1 MKKYEVVVGCTITNL
16 YKVFKIDAENEFEA
30 LKIALVGFAT
40 SPETK
45 QAEIDR
51 QNSEDYPTDIEKLV
65 EIYNENYF
73 SIVDEYD
80 SDSVLAKH
88 WFGEIIYGEISR
100 LGHIWKWSIENRKG
114 CPISP
119 DAALVYLFLNSVLKY
134 NEDDEDDIY
143 IIVTQKTIALG
154 CGFSPNEENRV
165 EKAMQELINLTLFDG
180 F

>member
-1 MKKYEVVVGCTITNL
+1 MKKYEVVVGCTITNF

-30 LKIALVGFAT
+30 LKIGLVGFAT

-51 QNSEDYPTDIEKLV
+51 QNSEDYPKDIDELF

-73 SIVDEYD
+73 SVIEENYFCDWGIQYM
-80 SDSVLAKH
+80 
-88 WFGEIIYGEISR
+88 GEVIFREISR
-100 LGHIWKWSIENRKG
+100 LGDIWKWSIENRKG

-119 DAALVYLFLNSVLKY
+119 DAALVYLFLNSALEC
-134 NEDDEDDIY
+134 NEDDPY
-143 IIVTQKTIALG
+143 IILTHKTIALG

-165 EKAMQELINLTLFDG
+165 EKAIQELTNLTLFDG

>member
-1 MKKYEVVVGCTITNL
+1 MKKYEVVVGCTITNF

-30 LKIALVGFAT
+30 LKIGLVGFAT

-51 QNSEDYPTDIEKLV
+51 QNSEDYPTDIETII

-80 SDSVLAKH
+80 FDWVLAKD

-119 DAALVYLFLNSVLKY
+119 DAALVYLFLKSAFEY
-134 NEDDEDDIY
+134 NEGDEY
-143 IIVTQKTIALG
+143 IIVTHKTIALG

-165 EKAMQELINLTLFDG
+165 EKAMQELINLTLIDG